1 MNSFLDLAFSLI
13 TSPRKAMV
21 VITNSEKLKEGF
33 FFWIFVVLL
42 MAISAFREGPGLI
55 LQFALLFLGMGTA
68 LLCHSAA
75 IDYISGMWGGMGTAK
90 GITAGF
96 MAASLP
102 LGFSVFFMLIGA
114 SGVNEISSAGTFIL
128 SLWAFYLDVLA
139 ISENYRFSTAK
150 AFAVAVMP
158 YALLV
163 LAFVLLAVLAVLTAA
178 AGIRSLGRHGECAEP
193 ALNAGWKRCCLSAS
207 FLFVY

>member
-1 MNSFLDLAFSLI
+1 
-13 TSPRKAMV
+13 
-21 VITNSEKLKEGF
+21 
-33 FFWIFVVLL
+33 
-42 MAISAFREGPGLI
+42 
-55 LQFALLFLGMGTA
+55 
-68 LLCHSAA
+68 
-75 IDYISGMWGGMGTAK
+75 
-90 GITAGF
+90 

-178 AGIRSLGRHGECAEP
+178 AGISSLESMEGME
-193 ALNAGWKRCCLSAS
+193 NVLSQ
-207 FLFVY
+207 L

>member
-55 LQFALLFLGMGTA
+55 LQFALLLLGMGTA

-178 AGIRSLGRHGECAEP
+178 AGISSLESMEGME
-193 ALNAGWKRCCLSAS
+193 NVLSQ
-207 FLFVY
+207 L

>member
-55 LQFALLFLGMGTA
+55 LQFALLF

-178 AGIRSLGRHGECAEP
+178 AGISSLESMEGME
-193 ALNAGWKRCCLSAS
+193 NVLSQ
-207 FLFVY
+207 L